1 MLKNLMDYNLGEEF
15 DQVLLIK
22 HAQLFHT
29 KKGTTYL
36 MLELADKS
44 GSMRANLWDADEE
57 DWAKYPTGDLVAV
70 NGVID
75 EYQNRPQIKIFSIR
89 PINNDNGYD
98 LSSFVKKAP
107 EASASM
113 KEEINDYVFKILN
126 PTWNRIVRYLL
137 EKWSNK
143 FYAFPAAKSNHHATQ
158 AGLAYHTLSMLRDAE
173 AISKNYP
180 QVNQSLLFA
189 GCILHDLGKV
199 IEFTGPVATR
209 YTTAGN
215 LLGHLVIGDEEIVL
229 AANEL
234 KIDKESEDVVL
245 LRHMVISHHGLPE
258 YGAAKRPALLEAELL
273 HRIDDLDA
281 SIYEITKALQETKP
295 GEFTNPIFAQSGRK
309 FYRPKNSDLD
319 KIDKLN

>member
-22 HAQLFHT
+22 QAQLFHT

-36 MLELADKS
+36 MFELADKS
-44 GSMRANLWDADEE
+44 GSMRANLWDANE
-57 DWAKYPTGDLVAV
+57 DDLAKYPTGNLVAV

-89 PINNDNGYD
+89 PVTESDGYD

-143 FYAFPAAKSNHHATQ
+143 FYTYPAAKTNHHATQ
-158 AGLAYHTLSMLRDAE
+158 AGLAYHTLSMLRDAD

-209 YTTAGN
+209 YTMTGN

-234 KIDKESEDVVL
+234 KIDIENEDVVL
-245 LRHMVISHHGLPE
+245 LRHMVISHHGLPGC
-258 YGAAKRPALLEAELL
+258 GAAKWPALLEAELL

-295 GEFTNPIFAQSGRK
+295 GEFSSPIFAQDGRK
-309 FYRPKNSDLD
+309 FYRPKNSELG

>member
-1 MLKNLMDYNLGEEF
+1 
-15 DQVLLIK
+15 
-22 HAQLFHT
+22 
-29 KKGTTYL
+29 
-36 MLELADKS
+36 
-44 GSMRANLWDADEE
+44 
-57 DWAKYPTGDLVAV
+57 
-70 NGVID
+70 
-75 EYQNRPQIKIFSIR
+75 
-89 PINNDNGYD
+89 
-98 LSSFVKKAP
+98 
-107 EASASM
+107 
-113 KEEINDYVFKILN
+113 
-126 PTWNRIVRYLL
+126 
-137 EKWSNK
+137 
-143 FYAFPAAKSNHHATQ
+143 
-158 AGLAYHTLSMLRDAE
+158 HTLSMLRDAD

-209 YTTAGN
+209 YTMTGN

-234 KIDKESEDVVL
+234 KIDIENEDVVL

-295 GEFTNPIFAQSGRK
+295 GEFSSPIFAQDGRK
-309 FYRPKNSDLD
+309 FYRPKNSELG

>member
-1 MLKNLMDYNLGEEF
+1 MDYNLGEEF

-22 HAQLFHT
+22 QAQLFHT

-36 MLELADKS
+36 MFELADKS
-44 GSMRANLWDADEE
+44 GSMRPNLWDANE
-57 DWAKYPTGDLVAV
+57 DDLAKYPTGNLVAV

-75 EYQNRPQIKIFSIR
+75 EYQNRYQIKIFSIR
-89 PINNDNGYD
+89 PVTESDGYD

-143 FYAFPAAKSNHHATQ
+143 FYTYPAAKTNHHATQ
-158 AGLAYHTLSMLRDAE
+158 AGLAYHTLSMLRDAD

-199 IEFTGPVATR
+199 IEFTSTVATR
-209 YTTAGN
+209 YTMTGN

-234 KIDKESEDVVL
+234 KIDIENEDVVL

-295 GEFTNPIFAQSGRK
+295 GEFSSPIFAQDGRK
-309 FYRPKNSDLD
+309 FYRPKNSELG